1 MSRNLRLFAVS
12 VILLP
17 TLAAIFLPGC
27 SGASA
32 SSRGESKEAVSLL
45 NVSCD
50 PTRELWS
57 DVNDQFSKYYEQ
69 KTGRKVT
76 VNQSHGGSSSQ
87 ARAVNDGLEADIV
100 SLAMWQDTDLLR
112 RGGLIVEGWE
122 NRSPEKSLPY
132 YSTIIFVVRKGNPK
146 NIRDWTDLARDDVE
160 IVTPHP
166 KTSGNGKLSFL
177 AAWGSVITR
186 GGSEEEAKKLV
197 TKLYQHTPVL
207 DAAAR
212 SSTVT
217 FATKGIGDVH
227 LTWEN
232 EGQQE
237 VQQSNGAL
245 ELVYPPVSIRAEPH
259 ITWVDKYTHKHGT
272 EAIAKDFVEYLYTPE
287 AQAAIA
293 KHFYRPNA
301 KDSREEHASKFPAIK
316 LFEIT
321 DFTKGWDEA
330 NQEFFADKALFDQ
343 IER

>member
-1 MSRNLRLFAVS
+1 MPRRLRLFAVS
-12 VILLP
+12 LTLLP

-27 SGASA
+27 GGASA
-32 SSRGESKEAVSLL
+32 SSSGDSKPAVSLL

-57 DVNDQFSKYYEQ
+57 DVNEQFAKYYEQ
-69 KTGRKVT
+69 KTGREVE
-76 VNQSHGGSSSQ
+76 VRQSHGGSSSQ
-87 ARAVNDGLEADIV
+87 ARAVNDGLDADIV

-112 RGGLIVEGWE
+112 RGGLIAEGWE

-146 NIRDWTDLARDDVE
+146 NIHDWNDLARDDIE

-186 GGSEEEAKKLV
+186 GGSEDDAKKLV

-217 FATKGIGDVH
+217 FATKNIGDVH

-232 EGQQE
+232 EGKQE
-237 VQQSNGAL
+237 VQQSNGEL
-245 ELVYPPVSIRAEPH
+245 ELIYPPVSIRAEPH
-259 ITWVDKYTHKHGT
+259 ITWVDKYAQKHGT

-287 AQAAIA
+287 AQATIA

-301 KDSREEHASKFPAIK
+301 KGSREEHAGKFPDIK
-316 LFEIT
+316 LFAIT
-321 DFTKGWDEA
+321 DFAKGWDEA
-330 NQEFFADKALFDQ
+330 NQKFFADKALFDQ